1 MYRLARV
8 EPTELTSVEV
18 LKYQPALVKL
28 AAACT
33 CLVVR
38 VQPQTEDSWRSKVEA
53 EAVMAE
59 ELL

>member
-1 MYRLARV
+1 
-8 EPTELTSVEV
+8 
-18 LKYQPALVKL
+18 
-28 AAACT
+28 
-33 CLVVR
+33 